1 MSMQILLLLAAAAVA
16 IGVMA
21 IFVGVGRIV
30 SSRDPSI
37 KDRLDL
43 WAHLSTGEDLE
54 SETSQPDRAGSRLA
68 SGLNR
73 LISRQAFASS
83 LAAELARANMPWTVS
98 EYLML
103 SAVSVGVLFMLAWVF
118 SRQVVLAGMAGIVGW
133 RLPGLWVRRR
143 QDKRLNGF
151 NDQLPDVLTLLVG
164 TLRSGYGMTAALDT
178 VAQQMPPP
186 VSEEFGRVVR
196 EIGLGLS
203 AVQALRNLVRRV
215 RSDDLD
221 LVITAIAIQYEVGGN
236 LAVILETISETI
248 RERVRLKAQL
258 RTLTVQHRM
267 TRSILTGLPF
277 ILAGL
282 IYLLNPEYMLGLF
295 KPGITLIIPIASV
308 VFIVLGWVLMGR
320 LSNIEI

>member
-1 MSMQILLLLAAAAVA
+1 MQTLLLLAVTAVS

-21 IFVGVGRIV
+21 IFVGLGRIIA
-30 SSRDPSI
+30 SRDPSI

-43 WAHLSTGEDLE
+43 WSHLSTGEDLE
-54 SETSQPDRAGSRLA
+54 SETSQPDRAGSRIA
-68 SGLNR
+68 NGLNR
-73 LISRQAFASS
+73 LISRRAFAS
-83 LAAELARANMPWTVS
+83 AVATELARANMAWTVT
-98 EYLML
+98 EYMIL
-103 SAVSVGVLFMLAWVF
+103 SAASVGVFFLLAWII
-118 SRQVVLAGMAGIVGW
+118 SRQVALAAIAGIIGW
-133 RLPGLWVRRR
+133 RVPGLLVRRA
-143 QDKRLNGF
+143 QDKRLNSF
-151 NDQLPDVLTLLVG
+151 QDQLPNVLTLLVG

-196 EIGLGLS
+196 EIGLGLP

-221 LVITAIAIQYEVGGN
+221 LVVTAIAIQYEVGGN
-236 LAVILETISETI
+236 LAIILETISDTI

-258 RTLTVQHRM
+258 RTLTVQHRL

-277 ILAGL
+277 VMAGL
-282 IYLLNPEYMLGLF
+282 IYLLNPKYMLGLF
-295 KPGITLIIPIASV
+295 APGITLIIPIASV

-320 LSNIEI
+320 ISKIEI